1 MVFGSAENHGGLV
14 HLDGIKLQ
22 KVNCCK
28 YLGIFIDCNMK
39 WSEHIDYIY
48 NKLIKFVGIFYKLRN
63 KLPIAILRDIY
74 FAFVYPHLIYGIE
87 LYGNTCPSYL
97 DKLGKLNNKLL
108 RILQGKDRR
117 SPTVELYL
125 TYNTLP
131 VLQLHDLQILLF
143 VHKCLHHGIALPLL
157 FSNYFSMNNVVHD
170 YKTRQSNLLHLHST
184 STQYGKRCI
193 QNKGC
198 TLWNNLPNHLQNY
211 MSIHQFKTLVKRYLQ
226 ECYYVDVN

>member
-1 MVFGSAENHGGLV
+1 
-14 HLDGIKLQ
+14 
-22 KVNCCK
+22 
-28 YLGIFIDCNMK
+28 MK

-143 VHKCLHHGIALPLL
+143 VHKCLYHGIALPLL

-184 STQYGKRCI
+184 STQYGKRCV
-193 QNKGC
+193 QNK
-198 TLWNNLPNHLQNY
+198 NLCGRDCRTICGP
-211 MSIHQFKTLVKRYLQ
+211 
-226 ECYYVDVN
+226 